1 MRLINV
7 EAKVTAIIVSG
18 VLAIFLEF
26 NERQPQLF
34 GVDSD

>member
-7 EAKVTAIIVSG
+7 EAKVTAIIVPG
-18 VLAIFLEF
+18 VLASFLEF